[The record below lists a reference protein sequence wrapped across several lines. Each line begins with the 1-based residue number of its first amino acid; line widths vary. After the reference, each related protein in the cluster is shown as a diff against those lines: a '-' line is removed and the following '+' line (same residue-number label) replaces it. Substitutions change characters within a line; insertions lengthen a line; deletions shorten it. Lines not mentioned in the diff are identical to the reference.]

1 MFMATLALS
10 RKVSTAT
17 TRLIANSAVLCLVLV
32 SQMEKAMAQNTMGPI
47 FGNQGI
53 ITQGQTGNNTINVAP
68 PRLAFDTGIGD
79 QLVSKLPPDKTIVL
93 QTVGN
98 NADQAVASQYQQYL
112 LSKGFQVER
121 MSIGMMGPPPDH
133 KITIGDTSAEKVVVI
148 IAPSAN

>member
-1 MFMATLALS
+1 
-10 RKVSTAT
+10 
-17 TRLIANSAVLCLVLV
+17 
-32 SQMEKAMAQNTMGPI
+32 MEKAMAQNTMGPI

-68 PRLAFDTGIGD
+68 QRLPFDPGIGD
-79 QLVSKLPPDKTIVL
+79 QLVSKLPPGKTILL
-93 QTVGN
+93 QSVGS
-98 NADQAVASQYQQYL
+98 NADQAVATQYQQYL

-121 MSIGMMGPPPDH
+121 MSIGMMAPPPDH